1 MPCRPLVLLIL
12 ALCARAQ
19 APGPAND
26 FRFSIIGDRT
36 GSAASGVYEQVWREV
51 DGLHPAFVI
60 NVGDT
65 IEGVDDETAEAQ
77 WKPIRAFLARYSR
90 YPFYYVAGNHDVWSA
105 FSKKVFERET
115 GRPTYYSFNYQDAH
129 FVVLDNSRGLD
140 LGLDQLQFLE
150 ADLKANRERHPKF
163 VFFHRSFWLIFL
175 KAQSGEFPLHRLA
188 REYGVDY
195 VITGHGHFFARMV
208 RDGVAY
214 MQMGSSGAKMTPDFA
229 QGVFYQHA
237 SVEVR
242 GAGARIRIKELDAP
256 FGKGRSF
263 AAEDWDGNGPRFRPE
278 DLPGGAGW
286 QPAAG
291 W

>member
-1 MPCRPLVLLIL
+1 MPWRPLVLLIL

-26 FRFSIIGDRT
+26 FRFSIVGDRT
-36 GSAASGVYEQVWREV
+36 GTAVPGVYEQVWSEIDR
-51 DGLHPAFVI
+51 LHPAFVI

-65 IEGVDDETAEAQ
+65 IQGGDDQTVDDQ
-77 WKPIRAFLARYSR
+77 WKPIRAFLDRYKQ
-90 YPFYYVAGNHDVWSA
+90 YPLYFVAGNHDVWSA
-105 FSKKVFERET
+105 ISRKAFERET
-115 GRPTYYSFNYQDAH
+115 GRPASYSFNYQDAH
-129 FVVLDNSRGLD
+129 FVVLDNSGSLD
-140 LGLDQLQFLE
+140 LGLSQLGFLE
-150 ADLKANRERHPKF
+150 ADLKANRERHPRF
-163 VFFHRSFWLIFL
+163 VFFHQSFWLIFL

-214 MQMGSSGAKMTPDFA
+214 MQMGSSGAKITPAFA
-229 QGVFYQHA
+229 QGAFYQHA
-237 SVEVR
+237 SVEVQ
-242 GAGARIRIKELDAP
+242 GAGLRIRIKELDAP

-278 DLPGGAGW
+278 DLPG
-286 QPAAG
+286 QR
-291 W
+291 

>member
-1 MPCRPLVLLIL
+1 MPWRPLVLLIL
-12 ALCARAQ
+12 AVCARAQ

-36 GSAASGVYEQVWREV
+36 GSAVPGIYEQVWREV
-51 DGLHPAFVI
+51 DRLHPAFVV

-77 WKPIRAFLARYSR
+77 WKPIRAFLARYQQ

-105 FSKKVFERET
+105 FSKKLFERET

-129 FVVLDNSRGLD
+129 FVVLDNSRSLD

-163 VFFHRSFWLIFL
+163 VFFHQSFWLIFL

-195 VITGHGHFFARMV
+195 VITGHGHFFARVV

-237 SVEVR
+237 LVEVR
-242 GAGARIRIKELDAP
+242 GVGASVRIKELDPP

-263 AAEDWDGNGPRFRPE
+263 AAEDLVGQ
-278 DLPGGAGW
+278 AGSLRRVDN
-286 QPAAG
+286 PPSPPSP
-291 W
+291 

>member
-1 MPCRPLVLLIL
+1 MPWRPLVLLIL
-12 ALCARAQ
+12 AICARAQ
-19 APGPAND
+19 APEPAND

-36 GSAASGVYEQVWREV
+36 GSAVPAIYEQVWRVV
-51 DGLHPAFVI
+51 DRLHPAFVV

-65 IEGVDDETAEAQ
+65 IEGVDDDTAEAQ
-77 WKPIRAFLARYSR
+77 WKPIRAFLDRYKK
-90 YPFYYVAGNHDVWSA
+90 YPLYFVAGNHDVWSA
-105 FSKKVFERET
+105 ISQKLFERET

-129 FVVLDNSRGLD
+129 FVVLDNSRSLD

-163 VFFHRSFWLIFL
+163 VFFHQSFWLIFL
-175 KAQSGEFPLHRLA
+175 KAQSGAFPLHRLA

-229 QGVFYQHA
+229 LGVFYQHA

-242 GAGARIRIKELDAP
+242 GAAATIRIKELDAP

-263 AAEDWDGNGPRFRPE
+263 AAEDWDAQR
-278 DLPGGAGW
+278 
-286 QPAAG
+286 
-291 W
+291 